1 MEDIR
6 KILDL
11 GYTFGKL
18 LGKGCYG
25 KVFKAQYTDSIT
37 EEKTDLACKFILRNK
52 CPVNYLKKFLP
63 RELDILKRISH
74 PNIIKIHST
83 VQSNAS
89 IFIFMRLAEL
99 GDLLDYIKR
108 NGVVKE
114 PIGCAWFFQLA
125 SAINYL
131 HSINIAHRDLKCENI
146 LITSNMNLKI
156 ADFGFA
162 RYTLSVEDFFSSD
175 TEIRELSE
183 TYCGS
188 GNI

>member
-25 KVFKAQYTDSIT
+25 KVFKAQYTDPIT
-37 EEKTDLACKFILRNK
+37 GETTDLACKFILRNK
-52 CPVNYLKKFLP
+52 CPVNYLNKFLP

-114 PIGCAWFFQLA
+114 PIGCAWFFQLG